1 MDKVNDLASPAL
13 APDATTGDYLR
24 AADPDPD
31 VRRAIA
37 ERQDLPEDLVALLAA
52 DAYWGVR
59 HAVAGRPS
67 LPEDLWRPHA
77 N

>member
-31 VRRAIA
+31 VRYAIA
-37 ERQDLPEDLVALLAA
+37 ERPDLLADLVAVLAA
-52 DAYWGVR
+52 DPDPDVR
-59 HAVAGRPS
+59 AAIARRPD
-67 LPEDLWRPHA
+67 LLADLWRPHA